1 MIPLLDR
8 YKQRWNIASETAIKP
23 GLTAIEHAL
32 DVLDNPQHALKIV
45 HFAGTNGKGST
56 LTFVEA
62 MARQYGLS
70 VGKFMSPCIVDVH
83 DQIQINGTAI
93 TQAQMDEVFQQLEQA
108 GLSGKLTDFELLTV
122 VALVFFKQQNVD
134 LVLLEAGMG
143 GREDSTNVV
152 LPIASVITSIALEH
166 TNFLGDT
173 LQSIALHKAGIIK
186 PNRPVILG
194 EMPQEVMAIFEQE
207 AQKNNAP
214 LYVYGRDFSI
224 SAAENS
230 ETYENKDKQLLIPY
244 LTRQLIGAHQG
255 KNMALAMTA
264 FLEVLHV
271 KALPLDVEKIKIAV
285 QQATLAGR
293 FEQVMPNVYFD
304 GAHNPASV
312 EMLVKT
318 IKQQFPSKKIE
329 LVIGLLADK
338 DVRTILNLLE
348 QVSDEFYFVDIDNPR
363 AMPAHKLY
371 ELSSAQH
378 KAIITNVEELLKRPV
393 EENRIRIVTGSL
405 YLLSEI
411 RQKFL

>member
-1 MIPLLDR
+1 MIPLLES
-8 YKQRWNIASETAIKP
+8 YKKRWNMESETVIKP
-23 GLTAIEHAL
+23 GLTAIKQAL
-32 DVLDNPQHALKIV
+32 DKLDNPQHALKVV

-83 DQIQINGTAI
+83 DQIQINGSAI
-93 TQAQMDEVFQQLEQA
+93 TQSQMDEIFQQLEQA

-186 PNRPVILG
+186 PSRPVILG
-194 EMPQEVMAIFEQE
+194 EVPLEVMGVFEQE

-214 LYVYGRDFSI
+214 LFVYGRDFHI
-224 SAAENS
+224 TTAATR
-230 ETYENKDKQLLIPY
+230 ETYEHKDKQLVIPH
-244 LTRQLIGAHQG
+244 LTRQLLGAHQG

-264 FLEVLHV
+264 FLEVLHAM
-271 KALPLDVEKIKIAV
+271 ALPLHIEKMTLAV
-285 QQATLAGR
+285 QQATLASR
-293 FEQVMPNVYFD
+293 FEQVLPNVYFD

-338 DVRTILNLLE
+338 DVRTILHLLE
-348 QVSDEFYFVDIDNPR
+348 QVSDEFYFVDIENSR
-363 AMPAHKLY
+363 AMPAQKLY
-371 ELSSAQH
+371 ELSNAQH
-378 KAIITNVEELLKRPV
+378 KSIIKNVEILLKRPV
-393 EENRIRIVTGSL
+393 EENCIRVVTGSL